1 MCSQENK
8 QRLISLGENVTDEWI
23 QTQLNECV
31 SKIAKNMQRFEH
43 SFLQLVLRMVDIV
56 SKLTMI
62 GPMAFGQACFGWHMS
77 GLTKKNFVYWQW
89 KILTAFNND

>member
-1 MCSQENK
+1 M
-8 QRLISLGENVTDEWI
+8 RF
-23 QTQLNECV
+23 
-31 SKIAKNMQRFEH
+31 KIAKICSVSEH

-77 GLTKKNFVYWQW
+77 GSHQEKFRLLAMEN
-89 KILTAFNND
+89 IDAFNND